1 MSLTSARYG
10 KDLVRVLRVV
20 RNTEHDS
27 GSSMT
32 GVGSVHDVAEYNVRV
47 LVEGDIDL
55 RSARRRFC
63 GF

>member
-1 MSLTSARYG
+1 M
-10 KDLVRVLRVV
+10 LRVV

-55 RSARRRFC
+55 RSARRRFR